1 MDERLKKYVDEV
13 IAPKLQGDGGF
24 IDLTG
29 TDGNVLH
36 VRLQGGMFEVCD
48 RTTLYELDRGRNK
61 KRSWDRRHGFCR
73 TEKTVFLG
81 YDLRRKRQWHLY
93 R

>member
-36 VRLQGGMFEVCD
+36 VRLQGECSK
-48 RTTLYELDRGRNK
+48 LSLI
-61 KRSWDRRHGFCR
+61 HI
-73 TEKTVFLG
+73 
-81 YDLRRKRQWHLY
+81 
-93 R
+93 

>member
-36 VRLQGGMFEVCD
+36 VRLQGECSKCAIA
-48 RTTLYELDRGRNK
+48 LYELDRGRNK

>member
-36 VRLQGGMFEVCD
+36 VRLQGECSKCD
-48 RTTLYELDRGRNK
+48 REKNK
-61 KRSWDRRHGFCR
+61 KRSGDRRHGFCR

-81 YDLRRKRQWHLY
+81 YDLRRKREFHLY

>member
-1 MDERLKKYVDEV
+1 M

-36 VRLQGGMFEVCD
+36 VRLQGECSKCAIVPRCMSWIEEEIKRDLGIDVTVFAE
-48 RTTLYELDRGRNK
+48 RK
-61 KRSWDRRHGFCR
+61 KPF
-73 TEKTVFLG
+73 FLG

>member
-36 VRLQGGMFEVCD
+36 VRL
-48 RTTLYELDRGRNK
+48 RGNV
-61 KRSWDRRHGFCR
+61 RSVRSYHA
-73 TEKTVFLG
+73 V
-81 YDLRRKRQWHLY
+81 
-93 R
+93 

>member
-24 IDLTG
+24 IDLAG

-36 VRLQGGMFEVCD
+36 VRLQGECSKCAIVPRCM
-48 RTTLYELDRGRNK
+48 
-61 KRSWDRRHGFCR
+61 S
-73 TEKTVFLG
+73 
-81 YDLRRKRQWHLY
+81 
-93 R
+93 

>member
-29 TDGNVLH
+29 LMEMFYMSGCRGNVRS
-36 VRLQGGMFEVCD
+36 VRSYHAV
-48 RTTLYELDRGRNK
+48 
-61 KRSWDRRHGFCR
+61 
-73 TEKTVFLG
+73 
-81 YDLRRKRQWHLY
+81 
-93 R
+93 

>member
-24 IDLTG
+24 IDLIG

-36 VRLQGGMFEVCD
+36 VRLQGECSKWAIVPRCMSWIE
-48 RTTLYELDRGRNK
+48 EEI
-61 KRSWDRRHGFCR
+61 KRDLGIDV
-73 TEKTVFLG
+73 TVFAE
-81 YDLRRKRQWHLY
+81 RKKPFFWDTI
-93 R
+93 

>member
-36 VRLQGGMFEVCD
+36 VRLQGECSKCAIVPRCMSWIE
-48 RTTLYELDRGRNK
+48 EEI
-61 KRSWDRRHGFCR
+61 KRDLGFCR